1 MSRSSWLQIKK
12 HTFVTRI
19 AFVGFILAFLL
30 PVCAPAFEFTDV
42 QVTEDKGIYRIKFSA
57 ELKAHPDYIRYV
69 LGDSAHIYRI
79 SPSIIESEVLPASQ
93 ADEKRVRTRLLVCS
107 SVFCRELERVDSV
120 RMLASG
126 DFEAEIIPSLSEFK
140 SGKATWTI
148 RPRHEHSF
156 VVYEAYLEPD
166 FFIPPVVGKQL
177 VIDYLKQ
184 EFTTTFAQVEKI
196 ARVNARR
203 HMDAQLL
210 VADAAPKALSPPCSK
225 SARAS
230 LR

>member
-1 MSRSSWLQIKK
+1 MSRSSWLQFKK
-12 HTFVTRI
+12 HTFVSHLVVVACI
-19 AFVGFILAFLL
+19 IAFLL

-42 QVTEDKGIYRIKFSA
+42 QVTEDKGVYRIKFSA

-79 SPSIIESEVLPASQ
+79 SPSIIESEVLPANE
-93 ADEKRVRTRLLVCS
+93 ADEKRVRTRLLVCT
-107 SVFCRELERVDSV
+107 SVFCKELERVDSV

-140 SGKATWTI
+140 SGKATWKI
-148 RPRHEHSF
+148 SPRHQHSY
-156 VVYEAYLEPD
+156 VVYEAFLEPD
-166 FFIPPVVGKQL
+166 FFIPPVVGTQL

-203 HMDAQLL
+203 HRDAQLL
-210 VADAAPKALSPPCSK
+210 VSNAAPKTLSAPCSK